1 VFSLCGNG
9 ERVKI
14 VSTESSREI
23 FRKKKAE
30 KVRDF
35 DVKWMNENNLFRS
48 EEIGCSRYKFK
59 KK

>member
-35 DVKWMNENNLFRS
+35 DVKWMNEKNLFRS
-48 EEIGCSRYKFK
+48 EEIGCSRK
-59 KK
+59 